1 MRPRDDGL
9 GRLLTSAG
17 RRCVDE
23 VLTVWAVTRH
33 FLRLS
38 RRNLAFT
45 ATALIIPINYL
56 FLFLLTI
63 LNGAQ
68 APTDVVVVGRGGAS
82 VERFVAAMHAS
93 DSFDIRRV
101 DGRTA
106 QRDFQHGQVVAKIVI
121 PSDFKSEITHG
132 RPAHI
137 DASIDNVDIDFT
149 DDIRRG
155 LDIAI
160 QRFGARIAV
169 NRVNVVPS
177 ERDDVPHQVGY
188 IPYVLISCVVVA
200 IMVGGLFLGSV
211 SVAREYELGTIVEM
225 VLAPT
230 SRVATLLG
238 MVAGTLIVASVGV
251 PVMVALTGVF
261 GVRPIHWVELAFVCL
276 LLLATFSAGGVLL
289 GILLRRRNG
298 LGSLAILLSLPM
310 LSVSG
315 AFFPALWSDPVIAT
329 IAPFT
334 PTYYANALLEHA
346 VHSVSTTPL
355 PLWVDALVVAGF
367 GAAIFTAA
375 VTVYERRPPTT

>member
-1 MRPRDDGL
+1 MRPHDDST
-9 GRLLTSAG
+9 GRRLTSGG
-17 RRCVDE
+17 RRCVGE
-23 VLTVWAVTRH
+23 VLTVWAVTAH
-33 FLRLS
+33 FLRMS

-63 LNGAQ
+63 LNGAH
-68 APTDVVVVGRGGAS
+68 APTDVVVIGRGGAS
-82 VERFVAAMHAS
+82 VQRFVAAMHAS
-93 DSFDIRRV
+93 DSFAIRRV
-101 DGRTA
+101 DVQTA
-106 QRDFQHGQVVAKIVI
+106 RRDFRDGRVVATIVI
-121 PSDFKSEITHG
+121 PRDFNAAITDGH
-132 RPAHI
+132 PARI
-137 DASIDNVDIDFT
+137 DAAIDNLNIDFT
-149 DDIRRG
+149 EDIRRG
-155 LDIAI
+155 LDIAV
-160 QRFGARIAV
+160 QRLGAQIAV
-169 NRVNVVPS
+169 HRVDVVPS
-177 ERDDVPHQVGY
+177 ESDDVPHQVGY

-200 IMVGGLFLGSV
+200 IMVGGLFQGSV
-211 SVAREYELGTIVEM
+211 NVAREYELGTIVGL

-230 SRVATLLG
+230 SRVATVLG
-238 MVAGTLIVASVGV
+238 MVAGTFIVASVGV
-251 PVMVALTGVF
+251 PVMVALTGLF
-261 GVRPIHWVELAFVCL
+261 GVHPTHWVELAFVCV

-346 VHSVSTTPL
+346 AYNVSTTPL

-367 GAAIFTAA
+367 GAAIFTAS
-375 VTVYERRPPTT
+375 VTVFDRRTPTT

>member
-1 MRPRDDGL
+1 MRLHDDWL
-9 GRLLTSAG
+9 GRLLTREG
-17 RRCVDE
+17 RRCVGE
-23 VLTVWAVTRH
+23 VLTVWAVTAH
-33 FLRLS
+33 FLRMS

-68 APTDVVVVGRGGAS
+68 APTDVVVIGRGGAS

-106 QRDFQHGQVVAKIVI
+106 HRDFHDGQVVALIVI
-121 PSDFKSEITHG
+121 PRDFNAAIAHG
-132 RPAHI
+132 RPARI
-137 DASIDNVDIDFT
+137 DESIDNLDIDFT

-155 LDIAI
+155 LDVAI
-160 QRFGARIAV
+160 QRLGAQIAV

-177 ERDDVPHQVGY
+177 ESDDVPHQVGY

-211 SVAREYELGTIVEM
+211 NVAREYELGTIVGL

-238 MVAGTLIVASVGV
+238 MVAGTFIVASVGV
-251 PVMVALTGVF
+251 PVMVALTGLF
-261 GVRPIHWVELAFVCL
+261 GVHPTHWVELAFVCV

-289 GILLRRRNG
+289 GVLLRRRNG

-346 VHSVSTTPL
+346 VHNVSTTPL
-355 PLWVDALVVAGF
+355 PLWVDGLVVAGF
-367 GAAIFTAA
+367 GGAIFTAA
-375 VTVYERRPPTT
+375 VTVFERRAPTT